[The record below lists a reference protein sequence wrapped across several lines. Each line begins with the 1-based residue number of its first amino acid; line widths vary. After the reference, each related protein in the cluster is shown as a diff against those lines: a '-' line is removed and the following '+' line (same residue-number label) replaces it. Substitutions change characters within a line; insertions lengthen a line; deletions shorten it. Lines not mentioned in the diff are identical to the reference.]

1 MLARHRRQQCM
12 SSMEATASQ
21 PASVVAPD
29 PAAERALVG
38 RAQRGD
44 LAAYEELVRHHH
56 PRIYSMLYHMTAN
69 REDAQDL
76 AQEVFLK
83 AHAALPRF
91 QGSSS
96 FYTWIY
102 RIAVNHA
109 LNFREKHRRRAL
121 EMRLDDMDA
130 GVERDPTFVELR
142 ARESPYRDATV
153 NELQKHLNTA
163 LQKLS
168 EEHRMVVVL
177 HDLQGLKHHEIAQM
191 MKLSEGTVR
200 SRLFYAREQL
210 RKELAE
216 YAP

>member
-1 MLARHRRQQCM
+1 
-12 SSMEATASQ
+12 MEATSSQ
-21 PASVVAPD
+21 PALFAASVPE
-29 PAAERALVG
+29 PAAERELVR
-38 RAQRGD
+38 RAQQGD
-44 LAAYEELVRHHH
+44 LAAFEELIRYHH
-56 PRIYSMLYHMTAN
+56 PRIYNLLYHMTAN

-76 AQEVFLK
+76 TQEVFLK
-83 AHAALPRF
+83 AHAALARF
-91 QGSSS
+91 QGTSSL
-96 FYTWIY
+96 YTWIY
-102 RIAVNHA
+102 RIAINHA

-153 NELQKHLNTA
+153 SELQKRLNVA

-216 YAP
+216 FAP

>member
-1 MLARHRRQQCM
+1 
-12 SSMEATASQ
+12 MEATSSQ
-21 PASVVAPD
+21 PAPVASTTPD
-29 PAAERALVG
+29 PAAERELVR

-44 LAAYEELVRHHH
+44 LAAFEELVRHHH
-56 PRIYSMLYHMTAN
+56 PRIYNLLYHMTAN

-83 AHAALPRF
+83 AHAALGRF

-96 FYTWIY
+96 FYTWVY

-142 ARESPYRDATV
+142 ARESPYRDVTV
-153 NELQKHLNTA
+153 GELQKKLNSA

-168 EEHRMVVVL
+168 EEHRTVVVL

-200 SRLFYAREQL
+200 SRLFYARQQL
-210 RKELAE
+210 QKELAE
-216 YAP
+216 FAP